1 MKHTIGIEPKTLGRA
16 IRPPKHE
23 NIVLPDRNSF
33 EIANRVSLMQ
43 HAKEIPALADPAGV
57 KPMSVIDEI
66 MLSLT
71 WNNPDLADIPVL
83 GASTAE
89 QTREKQES
97 PREVAIE
104 QNAATASVDNFLM
117 PPSLEAM
124 VSPSMDE
131 HLRNAR
137 SLYKMAISKSL
148 RKSITL
154 SPGN

>member
-1 MKHTIGIEPKTLGRA
+1 MKPIGIETKMLGRA

-23 NIVLPDRNSF
+23 NIVLPDRKAF
-33 EIANRVSLMQ
+33 EINSRVSLAQ
-43 HAKEIPALADPAGV
+43 HAKEIPALADTANV

-71 WNNPDLADIPVL
+71 WNNPALADVPVL

-89 QTREKQES
+89 QPREKQES
-97 PREVAIE
+97 PREAAIE
-104 QNAATASVDNFLM
+104 QNAATASVDTFLAA
-117 PPSLEAM
+117 PSLDAM

-148 RKSITL
+148 RNSITL
-154 SPGN
+154 SRGN

>member
-1 MKHTIGIEPKTLGRA
+1 MKPIGIESKTLGRA

-23 NIVLPDRNSF
+23 NIVLPDRKAF
-33 EIANRVSLMQ
+33 ETSNHLSLAQ
-43 HAKEIPALADPAGV
+43 HAKEIPALADTAGAR
-57 KPMSVIDEI
+57 PMSVIDEI
-66 MLSLT
+66 MLNLA
-71 WNNPDLADIPVL
+71 WNNPALADVPVL
-83 GASTAE
+83 GASTVE
-89 QTREKQES
+89 QPRERQTS
-97 PREVAIE
+97 PREAAIE
-104 QNAATASVDNFLM
+104 QNAATATVDTFLM

-148 RKSITL
+148 RKSINL